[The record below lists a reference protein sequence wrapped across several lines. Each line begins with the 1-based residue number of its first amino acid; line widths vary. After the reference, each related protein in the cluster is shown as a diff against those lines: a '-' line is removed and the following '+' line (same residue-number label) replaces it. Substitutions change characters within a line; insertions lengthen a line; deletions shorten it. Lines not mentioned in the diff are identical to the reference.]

1 MLINSCIIH
10 LVPKPSHVH
19 ILVPREHVIAVD
31 PSSSLTDLHNLG
43 GDLTAR
49 VFKAAW
55 APPHTTRGLHTSLYH

>member
-10 LVPKPSHVH
+10 LVPKPSRVH
-19 ILVPREHVIAVD
+19 ILVPRERVIAVD

-43 GDLTAR
+43 GDLMAR

-55 APPHTTRGLHTSLYH
+55 VPPHTTCGLHVSLYH